1 MEVTAF
7 NAIIIFFILQIRLT
21 IKILTVLFKHF
32 NRLHFHIYINS
43 YIINYKKQYK
53 NITEY
58 DPLRSGKCTKK
69 NQRCDVVVRNAS

>member
-53 NITEY
+53 NITGSFGSQIQSIN
-58 DPLRSGKCTKK
+58 LIKLFLL
-69 NQRCDVVVRNAS
+69 